1 MAAARV
7 AALPDVPTAAGLPGF
22 EAVLYYGVA
31 APAGTPRPVIDRL
44 NKELRAIVTSEEF
57 SKRIIADGGDPVATT
72 PEEYAVNLTRREAKW
87 AELVKKIGL
96 VIN

>member
-1 MAAARV
+1 
-7 AALPDVPTAAGLPGF
+7 
-22 EAVLYYGVA
+22 
-31 APAGTPRPVIDRL
+31 
-44 NKELRAIVTSEEF
+44 LRAIVTSEAF

-72 PEEYAVNLTRREAKW
+72 PEEYAANLARGEAKW

>member
-1 MAAARV
+1 MQAALSEHASQGRNIAAHCLFEHVAARFRR
-7 AALPDVPTAAGLPGF
+7 VP
-22 EAVLYYGVA
+22 
-31 APAGTPRPVIDRL
+31 
-44 NKELRAIVTSEEF
+44 KELRAIVTSQEI

-72 PEEYAVNLTRREAKW
+72 PEQYAANLARGEAKW